1 LRTSRPL
8 ALALGFACLAVLPLG
23 SCAPSRPRPPKGI
36 LVLLVDCLRYDH
48 VGMDGAKLP
57 ATPSLDATRDESVV
71 FRRAFSVSS
80 WTRPSVPSLLT
91 GLYPTEHGLGDFVTA
106 GAKVEAQALSPEVT
120 TLAEGMKAAGYRTA
134 LVAYQAQLSPRF
146 GMDQGF
152 DFYNN
157 NTMGAEK
164 IHRRFLGWLD
174 EEPGKP
180 FFAYLH
186 YLDVHWPYCPPAE
199 TRGKFDPEPDRIQ
212 WCENWRKLR
221 DDIRSGAVLLTDDDK
236 RALAARYAEELL
248 ALDGQIGAFFAE
260 LKKRGLWDDTLIVV
274 TADHGEEFLEH
285 GGMSHGRTLFE
296 EMLRVPLIFAGAG
309 VKPGVVHQSVTIA
322 DVAPTLAEMAGLA
335 ALAEADG
342 ISLAGSVREGEEPP
356 ARPLFADETKATK
369 DQEMLH
375 RHAVLSGSLKLL
387 QNMQIGYG
395 LFDLGVDPGEQ
406 RDLWASSGDRAA
418 GLESMLTLRD
428 SRKKNL
434 TGWRSRPVPTAVLSN
449 EDKERMRALGYD
461 PD

>member
-23 SCAPSRPRPPKGI
+23 SCAPSRPRPPQGI

-274 TADHGEEFLEH
+274 TADHGEELAERGGIEH
-285 GGMSHGRTLFE
+285 GHTLYDELLHVPFLWKLPASWGRARGRSVDELIETRSLLPTLFDLVGQPVAKE
-296 EMLRVPLIFAGAG
+296 VSAPSLLPWLTGHPPETKPYAYVAAEANGMFSVRTESRKAIFTAE
-309 VKPGVVHQSVTIA
+309 KDSWQLYDLTSDPGERSDLA
-322 DVAPTLAEMAGLA
+322 ASRPRELAEMQGLLRRWRQGLHPIGATA
-335 ALAEADG
+335 ATLDAET
-342 ISLAGSVREGEEPP
+342 EE
-356 ARPLFADETKATK
+356 R
-369 DQEMLH
+369 
-375 RHAVLSGSLKLL
+375 
-387 QNMQIGYG
+387 
-395 LFDLGVDPGEQ
+395 
-406 RDLWASSGDRAA
+406 
-418 GLESMLTLRD
+418 LR
-428 SRKKNL
+428 S
-434 TGWRSRPVPTAVLSN
+434 
-449 EDKERMRALGYD
+449 LGYLK
-461 PD
+461 